1 MKKLLKDAINEPNAV
16 KKGKNFE
23 LFLESLVL
31 QEQGFLCIRK
41 HCRSRAGEMDYFYRS
56 EHRDHPLWEK
66 YPFLF
71 VECKNWRE
79 KISSEKMNHYIKL
92 LEAKNTFPCCGVY
105 ITTSSLSP
113 EATEAMNRAIGN
125 GLLIILIDK
134 RDLHRLIDRGFKMFL
149 QDKCEEIL
157 AKT

>member
-1 MKKLLKDAINEPNAV
+1 MLKDAINEPNVV
-16 KKGKNFE
+16 KKGKKFE
-23 LFLESLVL
+23 LFLESLVS
-31 QEQGFLCIRK
+31 QQQGFTCIRK
-41 HCRSRAGEMDYFYRS
+41 HCRSRVGEIDYFYRS

-71 VECKNWRE
+71 IECKNWRE
-79 KISSEKMNHYIKL
+79 KISSEKINHYIKL
-92 LEAKNTFPCCGVY
+92 LEAKNTFPCCGIY

-113 EATEAMNRAIGN
+113 EAIRAMNRAIDK

-134 RDLHRLIDRGFKMFL
+134 KDLPSLIDKGFKVFL